1 MKLSR
6 IKLMW
11 RTVRHLRPVQVYRR
25 VVFKLVRPRVPFPA
39 VEAKQR
45 APSDIW
51 CTVAERRQSLL
62 GPTAV
67 QILNTDYDIG
77 TGGWDAPALAKL
89 LQYNLHYFDD
99 LNSQTANDR
108 RKWHHDLIADWIAKN
123 PPARGSGWEPYPT
136 SLRITNWIKW
146 TLSGGCLPL
155 EAKLSLVVQTRWLT
169 RRLEWHLLGNHLFV
183 NAKALV
189 FSGLFFKGPEAQK
202 WLAQG
207 LKILAREV
215 PEQILPDGGQF
226 ELSPMYHALALEDML
241 DLANIAQ
248 AFDGALTPEQKVLF
262 SDWRARIPAMLHWL
276 ETLSHP
282 DGRIAFFN
290 DASFGVAPENSALFD
305 YAIRLKIPPT
315 LATRAL
321 TYLPNSGYARLE
333 LGTGVV
339 MADIAPVGPDYL
351 PAHAH
356 ADTLS
361 FEMSLNKSR
370 VIVNSGISVYGISAE
385 RHRQRGTRAHSTL
398 CLANENSS
406 EVWGGFRVGRR
417 ARVSSVLEERK
428 PNALKLTAQH
438 DGYCH
443 LPGRPRHR
451 RTWCLE
457 DRKLIVEDEII
468 GTGLQP
474 CEIRFHLAPEVRAEA
489 SGQGALLLS
498 VGKGDHIA
506 QVSFSSKGTLNIEKS
521 TWHPEFGKAVPN
533 QCISIRLAENAPLSH
548 VTTFEW
554 SEK

>member
-1 MKLSR
+1 MIFKFAR
-6 IKLMW
+6 R
-11 RTVRHLRPVQVYRR
+11 RTPSC
-25 VVFKLVRPRVPFPA
+25 A
-39 VEAKQR
+39 VTAEQR
-45 APSDIW
+45 ALSGVWLP
-51 CTVAERRQSLL
+51 VAKRRQSLF
-62 GPTAV
+62 GPTAF
-67 QILNTDYDIG
+67 QILNTKYDIG
-77 TGGWDAPALAKL
+77 KDGWDAPSLPKL

-99 LNSQTANDR
+99 LNSHNANGR
-108 RKWHHDLIADWIAKN
+108 RKWHHNLINDWIAEN
-123 PPARGSGWEPYPT
+123 SPARGSGWEPYPT

-146 TLSGGCLPL
+146 TLSGGCLTL

-169 RRLEWHLLGNHLFV
+169 HRLEWHLLGNHLFI

-189 FSGLFFKGPEAQK
+189 FSGLFFEGPEAQK

-215 PEQILPDGGQF
+215 PEQILLDGGQF

-248 AFDGALTPEQKVLF
+248 AFYGSLTHEQKALF
-262 SDWRARIPAMLHWL
+262 SDWRGRIPAMLHWL

-305 YAIRLKIPPT
+305 YARRLEIT
-315 LATRAL
+315 ATSAPL
-321 TYLPNSGYARLE
+321 THLPNSGYSRLE
-333 LGTGVV
+333 LGTAVV
-339 MADIAPVGPDYL
+339 LADVAPVGPDYL

-356 ADTLS
+356 ADSLS
-361 FEMSLNKSR
+361 FEMSLKKKR
-370 VIVNSGISVYGISAE
+370 VIVNSGTSVYGVNKE

-417 ARVSSVLEERK
+417 ARVSGVSKKQGSE
-428 PNALKLTAQH
+428 ALKLTAQH

-457 DRKLIVEDEII
+457 KSSLTILDDI
-468 GTGLQP
+468 TGANLQP
-474 CEIRFHLAPEVRAEA
+474 CDIRFHLAPEIHAEV
-489 SGQGALLLS
+489 SSQGTVQLS
-498 VGKGDHIA
+498 DGRGSHIA
-506 QVSFSSKGTLNIEKS
+506 RVSFTHKGTLSIESS

-533 QCISIRLAENAPLSH
+533 LCISIRLIDNAPYNYL
-548 VTTFEW
+548 TTFEW
-554 SEK
+554 NEK